1 MIVFRLTK
9 EKYALDLSG
18 TGASLFGYRWNSK
31 GIKAVYTA
39 SSRAL
44 AMAEVLVHLPVNFLP
59 ENYKMLEIEIP
70 DDVKIE
76 QVDVSKLK
84 EGWNFF
90 PHQPMTKELGD
101 AFFHANRACV
111 LKVPSA
117 VVKGDFNYILNP
129 NHPDMDKIE
138 VVDVTDFPF
147 DNRILKN
154 YLTI

>member
-9 EKYALDLSG
+9 GKYALDLSG

-44 AMAEVLVHLPVNFLP
+44 AMAEVLVHLPANFLP
-59 ENYKMLEIEIP
+59 ENYKMLEIAIP
-70 DDVKIE
+70 DNIKIE
-76 QVDVSKLK
+76 EINFSQLK
-84 EGWNFF
+84 EGWNSF
-90 PHQPMTKELGD
+90 PHQQETKDLGD
-101 AFFHANRACV
+101 AFFRAGGACV

-129 NHPDMDKIE
+129 NHRDMKKIKVIE
-138 VVDVTDFPF
+138 VSDFPF
-147 DNRILKN
+147 DKRILKN
-154 YLTI
+154 SLAI